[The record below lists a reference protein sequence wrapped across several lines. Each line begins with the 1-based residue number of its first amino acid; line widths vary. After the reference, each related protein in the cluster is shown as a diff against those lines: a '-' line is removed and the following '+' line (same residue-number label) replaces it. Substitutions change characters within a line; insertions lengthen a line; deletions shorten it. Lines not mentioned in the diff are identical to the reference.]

1 MGVTFIVVFFLSLLV
16 IILIHEGGHYLTA
29 RAFGFRVLEYYV
41 GFGPKLWSFRRG
53 EIDYGVKALP
63 LGGYVKIAGMN
74 PFENDVPPGDEDRA
88 YTAKPI
94 WQRAVVILAG
104 PLSHFLVAAL
114 IFATLLL
121 FVGDGHVSKLGEV
134 EPTMDG
140 SATPAAVAGLRPG
153 DVIVAIG
160 DLRDPTSDE
169 IGPYMAAHPD
179 QPIPFTIERGGRTF
193 RVTMQPVQTMIDGV
207 QGWRIGVV
215 LTPVP
220 RSLPSAVVG
229 GVSDVWTFT
238 KASIGQIGHVFGPSG
253 VSRLVTL
260 LFTNAPRNENDATTV
275 VGVGRQVGAI
285 GSSGDWAYL
294 FFLFGYVTLFIGLV
308 NLVPLPP
315 FDGGHLAILVI
326 EKLRH
331 RSIDMRKVVPVSA
344 VVLAFLGLFV
354 LSTMYLDIWKPIP
367 ISP

>member
-1 MGVTFIVVFFLSLLV
+1 VSATFIVVFFLCLLA

-29 RAFGFRVLEYYV
+29 RAFRFRVLEYYV

-53 EIDYGVKALP
+53 EIDYGLKALP

-74 PFENDVPPGDEDRA
+74 PFEDDVPPGDEGRA

-94 WQRAVVILAG
+94 WQRSIVILAG

-114 IFATLLL
+114 VFSALL
-121 FVGDGHVSKLGEV
+121 FVVGDGHISKVGQIEASL
-134 EPTMDG
+134 DG
-140 SATPAAVAGLRPG
+140 RASPAAEGGIRPG

-160 DLRDPTSDE
+160 DLQHPTSAD
-169 IGPYMAAHPD
+169 IGPYMAAHPGA
-179 QPIPFTIERGGRTF
+179 PIPFTIERAGQTLE
-193 RVTMQPVQTMIDGV
+193 VTLTPVKTDIDGEK
-207 QGWRIGVV
+207 GWRIGVV

-220 RSLPSAVVG
+220 RGFPSALIG

-238 KASIGQIGHVFGPSG
+238 KSSVGQIGHVFGPHG

-260 LFTNAPRNENDATTV
+260 LFTNAPRDQNDATSV
-275 VGVGRQVGAI
+275 VGVGQQVGAI
-285 GSSGDWAYL
+285 GSTGDWPYL
-294 FFLFGYVTLFIGLV
+294 FFLFGYVTLFIGLI

-331 RSIDMRKVVPVSA
+331 RLVDMRKVVPVSA
-344 VVLAFLGLFV
+344 IVLAFLGVFV
-354 LSTMYLDIWKPIP
+354 LSTMLLDIWKPIP

>member
-1 MGVTFIVVFFLSLLV
+1 VSATFIVVFFLSLLV

-41 GFGPKLWSFRRG
+41 GFGPQLWSFRRG

-94 WQRAVVILAG
+94 WQRAIVILAG

-114 IFATLLL
+114 IFSMLLL
-121 FVGDGHVSKLGEV
+121 FVGDGHVSKVGAV
-134 EPTMDG
+134 EPSLDG
-140 SATPAAVAGLRPG
+140 QATPAAEAGIRPG
-153 DVIVAIG
+153 DVILAIG
-160 DLRDPTSDE
+160 SVQHPTSED
-169 IGPYMAAHPD
+169 IGPYMTAHPGE
-179 QPIPFTIERGGRTF
+179 PIPFTIDRDGSTVH
-193 RVTMQPVQTMIDGV
+193 VTMTPVETTIDG
-207 QGWRIGVV
+207 QKGWRVGVV

-220 RSLPSAVVG
+220 RPFPSAIAG
-229 GVSDVWTFT
+229 GASDVWTFT
-238 KASIGQIGHVFGPSG
+238 KASFGQIGHVFGPHG

-260 LFTNAPRNENDATTV
+260 LFTNAPRDKGDATSV
-275 VGVGRQVGAI
+275 VGIGQQVGAI
-285 GSSGDWAYL
+285 GSTGDWAYL
-294 FFLFGYVTLFIGLV
+294 FFLFGYVTLFIGLI

-331 RSIDMRKVVPVSA
+331 RTVDMRKVVPVSA
-344 VVLAFLGLFV
+344 VVLAFLGVFV
-354 LSTMYLDIWKPIP
+354 LSTMLLDIWKPIP